1 MASKYSRSA
10 CTGRGSPDERHDS
23 ALAKA
28 TYVRARDPCSS
39 DDDGSQVVYRW
50 IDCKVYLKSTGRL
63 TAVALPRDFRTV
75 NSFTEEYHQHYR
87 GKKL

>member
-28 TYVRARDPCSS
+28 TYVRARDACSS

-50 IDCKVYLKSTGRL
+50 IDCKVYLKSTGSIDSSSV
-63 TAVALPRDFRTV
+63 TARFPYCKFL
-75 NSFTEEYHQHYR
+75 HR
-87 GKKL
+87 GVSPEVRG